1 MIARCRA
8 KSYIIRLKEEGM
20 ASGPTLQRAL
30 RGNVIIYPQ
39 RPSAISKILP
49 PDLDDIASAICV
61 IFIGA
66 NRPTQAWLDSKAKP
80 LSVRPAVVRA
90 ALVWLKSHNVL
101 YKDIEINNALL
112 DSLPANYTLPVR
124 VEHVDSA
131 DIDDSITSGYD
142 TAIHS
147 SNQSASSVDSA
158 SQLSFESVIITDVD
172 GCSSANDLRAAAL
185 RHIKTKGGSYVEIP
199 HDPLPV
205 NEFMNPSLFPMIY
218 PSLYPYGIGGFE
230 DYDRPVRVSMKRHTL
245 PRTSFFHFHG
255 IQYSSTSGNV
265 TARLP
270 QIK

>member
-1 MIARCRA
+1 MIACCRT
-8 KSYIIRLKEEGM
+8 KSYIIHLKEEGM
-20 ASGPTLQRAL
+20 ASGPTLQHAL

-49 PDLDDIASAICV
+49 PDLDDIASAIC
-61 IFIGA
+61 
-66 NRPTQAWLDSKAKP
+66 AWLDSKAKP

-131 DIDDSITSGYD
+131 NIDDSITSGYD

-147 SNQSASSVDSA
+147 SNQTASSVDSA

-185 RHIKTKGGSYVEIP
+185 QHIKTKGGSYVEIP

-230 DYDRPVRVSMKRHTL
+230 DYDRPVCVSMKRHTL

-255 IQYSSTSGNV
+255 IQYSSMSRNV